1 MIYEWLDENLN
12 FDEIEYTII
21 GNSVPVF
28 DNIVVK
34 APMPQE
40 KLAEEL
46 RQHDV
51 FINASLIESCSN
63 ASLEALN
70 CGLPVIAPNSSSHPQ
85 YVSNQDLLFNK
96 KEEVPEKIKKL
107 RTQLKKYSDEISV
120 KKIDDVGSEYLKVI
134 FSTLDIKGKVVEK
147 RQVQEFLIKNNL
159 IKPAFQNFVISI
171 KKLVRD
177 ALFK

>member
-1 MIYEWLDENLN
+1 MITTSWSNNPQKGFLIYEWLDENLN

-96 KEEVPEKIKKL
+96 KEEVPEK
-107 RTQLKKYSDEISV
+107 LKS
-120 KKIDDVGSEYLKVI
+120 
-134 FSTLDIKGKVVEK
+134 
-147 RQVQEFLIKNNL
+147 
-159 IKPAFQNFVISI
+159 
-171 KKLVRD
+171 
-177 ALFK
+177 